1 MKKFLIIFII
11 FLLVLSTALIKNS
24 TKKIE
29 ENIFMV
35 EENIRSL
42 KKELANSKL
51 EFEYLSS
58 NEKLL
63 EFYNLYYDDQ
73 LFQKKIDEIKY
84 ISKQDNNLI
93 IESLS
98 FVNEE

>member
-11 FLLVLSTALIKNS
+11 FLLVLSTAFIKNS

-58 NEKLL
+58 TEKLL
-63 EFYNLYYDDQ
+63 EFQNLYFDDE
-73 LFQKKIDEIKY
+73 LVKKAISEIIIIDEKLDEFHIKNMK
-84 ISKQDNNLI
+84 IN
-93 IESLS
+93 
-98 FVNEE
+98 

>member
-11 FLLVLSTALIKNS
+11 FLLVLSTAFIKNS

-58 NEKLL
+58 TEKLL

-84 ISKQDNNLI
+84 ISKENNKLI

>member
-1 MKKFLIIFII
+1 MKKFLIIFTI
-11 FLLVLSTALIKNS
+11 FLLVLSTAFIKNS

-58 NEKLL
+58 TEKLL

-73 LFQKKIDEIKY
+73 LFQKKIEEIKY
-84 ISKQDNNLI
+84 ISKENNKLI

>member
-1 MKKFLIIFII
+1 
-11 FLLVLSTALIKNS
+11 
-24 TKKIE
+24 
-29 ENIFMV
+29 MV

-58 NEKLL
+58 TEKLL

-84 ISKQDNNLI
+84 ISKENNKLI

>member
-58 NEKLL
+58 TEKLL

-84 ISKQDNNLI
+84 ISKENNKLI

>member
-1 MKKFLIIFII
+1 
-11 FLLVLSTALIKNS
+11 
-24 TKKIE
+24 
-29 ENIFMV
+29 MV

-58 NEKLL
+58 TEKLL

-84 ISKQDNNLI
+84 ISKENNKLI
-93 IESLS
+93 IESLG

>member
-1 MKKFLIIFII
+1 
-11 FLLVLSTALIKNS
+11 
-24 TKKIE
+24 
-29 ENIFMV
+29 MV

-58 NEKLL
+58 TEKLL

-73 LFQKKIDEIKY
+73 LFQKKIEEIKY
-84 ISKQDNNLI
+84 ISKENNKLI
-93 IESLS
+93 IESLG

>member
-1 MKKFLIIFII
+1 MKKFLTIFII
-11 FLLVLSTALIKNS
+11 FFLVLSTAFIKNS

-35 EENIRSL
+35 EENIRSF

-58 NEKLL
+58 TEKLL

-73 LFQKKIDEIKY
+73 LFQKKIDEMKY
-84 ISKQDNNLI
+84 ISKQDNKLI

>member
-11 FLLVLSTALIKNS
+11 FLLVLSTAFIKNS

-58 NEKLL
+58 TEKLL

-73 LFQKKIDEIKY
+73 LFQKKIEEIKY
-84 ISKQDNNLI
+84 ISKENNKLI

>member
-11 FLLVLSTALIKNS
+11 FLLVLSTAFIKNS

-58 NEKLL
+58 TEKLL

-73 LFQKKIDEIKY
+73 LFQKKIEEIKY
-84 ISKQDNNLI
+84 ISKENNKLI

-98 FVNEE
+98 FINEE

>member
-11 FLLVLSTALIKNS
+11 FLLVLSTAFIKNS

-58 NEKLL
+58 TEKLL

-73 LFQKKIDEIKY
+73 LFQKKIEEIKY
-84 ISKQDNNLI
+84 ISRENNKLI

>member
-1 MKKFLIIFII
+1 MKKFLTIFII
-11 FLLVLSTALIKNS
+11 FFLVLSTAFIKNS

-73 LFQKKIDEIKY
+73 LFQKK
-84 ISKQDNNLI
+84 
-93 IESLS
+93 
-98 FVNEE
+98 

>member
-11 FLLVLSTALIKNS
+11 FLLVLSTAFIKNS

-58 NEKLL
+58 TEKLL

-73 LFQKKIDEIKY
+73 LFQKKIEEIKY
-84 ISKQDNNLI
+84 ISKENNKLI
-93 IESLS
+93 IESLG